1 VAPLRLG
8 GRRGKQSTSRVWLGG
23 TGERSTVG
31 EQERRGSKGQGTE
44 RRTSSEAGEWL
55 RYDLNL
61 ANCLFRVRL
70 MVLIVLLE
78 KKKKK
83 LVPGNCFNGCNLR
96 CLHENLLCELHSEFR

>member
-44 RRTSSEAGEWL
+44 RRTSSDAGEATVCSL
-55 RYDLNL
+55 
-61 ANCLFRVRL
+61 L
-70 MVLIVLLE
+70 M
-78 KKKKK
+78 KKKMQLLLHYTLFQDICNRRIQIVYSSC
-83 LVPGNCFNGCNLR
+83 LVSFRMLEFCGSLKNLI
-96 CLHENLLCELHSEFR
+96 